1 MGSLF
6 FSCTTTASIS
16 VLPPCMVTKVPDY
29 ISATTYP
36 STQKYYALLQALTY
50 WGKADMSDL
59 FVFKQSTYD
68 RQTAPAESEL
78 VYVVSVP
85 SPRSFTRSSY
95 SQVSSSSSSNEFE
108 ILLKQYLLQPCV
120 TTPEDQQVLLRIIS
134 GSAQEVEAQVKA
146 FLQVKLYG
154 HRMKPDELDKL
165 KRLRTEKVILQW
177 LERERA
183 LCMKEAIERTL
194 MRESEPISPMRKS
207 FVEFLMIPDTS
218 AKALLELVL
227 DLNK

>member
-1 MGSLF
+1 MQ
-6 FSCTTTASIS
+6 
-16 VLPPCMVTKVPDY
+16 K
-29 ISATTYP
+29 
-36 STQKYYALLQALTY
+36 KYYALLQALTY

-59 FVFKQSTYD
+59 FVLEGATQLSG
-68 RQTAPAESEL
+68 QTAPAESEL
-78 VYVVSVP
+78 VYVLPIPSRRSFTARSSYQSVP
-85 SPRSFTRSSY
+85 STD
-95 SQVSSSSSSNEFE
+95 FE

-120 TTPEDQQVLLRIIS
+120 TSHGDQQVLLRIIS
-134 GSAQEVEAQVKA
+134 GSPSEVEAQVKL

-154 HRMKPDELDKL
+154 DRMKPDELEKL
-165 KRLRTEKVILQW
+165 RKTRTDRAVLQW

-194 MRESEPISPMRKS
+194 FRESAPISPMRKS

-227 DLNK
+227 DLSK